1 MTDQAQRL
9 KALDPQG
16 SFIVS
21 APAGSGKTGLITQRL
36 LRLLCSVQNPE
47 EILCIT
53 FTKKAAAEM
62 SSRVHSAL
70 QQAAYQPRPADNYL
84 AQTWD
89 LASEALARNTEL
101 NWGLLEMPA
110 RLRIQ
115 TIDSFC
121 RYVAS
126 QFALE
131 TSLGEL
137 PEPMDNPESM
147 YRAAARSVL
156 DCIEEQS
163 ETGQQLQLLVA
174 HTGNDLSRCEKLL
187 ADMLL
192 KRDQWLPYIF
202 GIRDNRQY
210 FQQVIEQTVYD
221 HLSQLEAALAPI
233 AGELIAMAD
242 FAAGH
247 LPEDTDSPLAQL
259 AGIDQL
265 PEPSLDGIAQ
275 WKTVLSL
282 L

>member
-1 MTDQAQRL
+1 
-9 KALDPQG
+9 
-16 SFIVS
+16 
-21 APAGSGKTGLITQRL
+21 
-36 LRLLCSVQNPE
+36 
-47 EILCIT
+47 
-53 FTKKAAAEM
+53 M

-70 QQAAYQPRPADNYL
+70 QQGRLSAQTQQITTWPRPGIWPLRHWRAT
-84 AQTWD
+84 Q
-89 LASEALARNTEL
+89 SS

-147 YRAAARSVL
+147 YRAAARSML

-202 GIRDNRQY
+202 GMSEITASIFSR
-210 FQQVIEQTVYD
+210 
-221 HLSQLEAALAPI
+221 
-233 AGELIAMAD
+233 
-242 FAAGH
+242 
-247 LPEDTDSPLAQL
+247 
-259 AGIDQL
+259 
-265 PEPSLDGIAQ
+265 
-275 WKTVLSL
+275 
-282 L
+282 

>member
-9 KALDPQG
+9 EALDPQG

-137 PEPMDNPESM
+137 PGG
-147 YRAAARSVL
+147 AA
-156 DCIEEQS
+156 
-163 ETGQQLQLLVA
+163 
-174 HTGNDLSRCEKLL
+174 
-187 ADMLL
+187 
-192 KRDQWLPYIF
+192 
-202 GIRDNRQY
+202 
-210 FQQVIEQTVYD
+210 
-221 HLSQLEAALAPI
+221 
-233 AGELIAMAD
+233 
-242 FAAGH
+242 
-247 LPEDTDSPLAQL
+247 
-259 AGIDQL
+259 
-265 PEPSLDGIAQ
+265 
-275 WKTVLSL
+275 
-282 L
+282 